1 VELYQEQA
9 RRQSPES
16 VALRVGVIREI
27 GHLQWEGAPRERAAR
42 FLSGV
47 IGNDRA
53 YRVRADTIRA
63 IGRVGTR
70 TALDAMYRAVFG
82 RGGLFRRRW
91 RTCVRPGTGSG
102 STRRCSNL
110 RWAATRRG

>member
-1 VELYQEQA
+1 
-9 RRQSPES
+9 

-27 GHLQWEGAPRERAAR
+27 GHLHWEGAPREQAAR
-42 FLSGV
+42 FLAGV
-47 IGNDRA
+47 IGDDRA

-82 RGGLFRRRW
+82 RAG
-91 RTCVRPGTGSG
+91 RTARSALLYTVVPEALA
-102 STRRCSNL
+102 NL
-110 RWAATRRG
+110 RAPGDWRRACS